1 MESYLTEIRV
11 LSKICGA
18 ESIPNSAFN
27 IRQKRLLSRDGKPSS
42 IIKCEI
48 FKRSDIESY
57 PTEITVL
64 SKICGAESIPNSA
77 FNIRQKRLL
86 SRDGKPSPII
96 KCEIFKRSDIESYPT
111 EITVLPKICG
121 AESIPNS
128 EFRIPNLKKI
138 SLSLLT
144 TPSKC
149 VITVLQQVVQL
160 IQIEG
165 DIMFAID
172 LRERTPIY
180 EQLYKRI
187 AELVIKGELK
197 QDDKLPSVRELAKEL
212 GVNPNTVAKAFQM
225 LERDKVIYS
234 LQGRGS
240 FIAAVRTDSIKE
252 RALTAFDAAVA
263 EALKAGLT
271 ADELILRIK
280 NSDEKG
286 LDKNETHKQEK

>member
-1 MESYLTEIRV
+1 MRDHELEI
-11 LSKICGA
+11 L
-18 ESIPNSAFN
+18 NF
-27 IRQKRLLSRDGKPSS
+27 
-42 IIKCEI
+42 
-48 FKRSDIESY
+48 
-57 PTEITVL
+57 
-64 SKICGAESIPNSA
+64 
-77 FNIRQKRLL
+77 
-86 SRDGKPSPII
+86 
-96 KCEIFKRSDIESYPT
+96 
-111 EITVLPKICG
+111 
-121 AESIPNS
+121 
-128 EFRIPNLKKI
+128 
-138 SLSLLT
+138 LLT
-144 TPSKC
+144 NGLKC

-187 AELVIKGELK
+187 TELVIKGELK

-240 FIAAVRTDSIKE
+240 FIAAVQTDSIKE

-286 LDKNETHKQEK
+286 LDKNETQKQEK